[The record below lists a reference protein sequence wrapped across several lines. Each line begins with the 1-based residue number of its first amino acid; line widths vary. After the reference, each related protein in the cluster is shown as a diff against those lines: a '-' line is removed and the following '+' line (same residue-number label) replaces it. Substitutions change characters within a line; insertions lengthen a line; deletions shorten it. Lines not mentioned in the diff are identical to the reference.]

1 MFQNN
6 TNICCYTISLFHT
19 HILSCRQRCPQ
30 ALRAPWPLSFTGTS
44 PVSPMASHP
53 VGTLC
58 WSDAPWAHQKDWKP
72 HLLGSLH
79 TPGMNPE
86 RKTDVSLA
94 ETYLSQGSYWPA
106 CLQTHPEDLTM
117 TLLPLAVQQCHR
129 VAGCEP
135 LSRCHQVGPAGLH
148 PRLCCVCIA
157 VAAGLHHGVLQY
169 RVVHT
174 HLSIFHALSWARKSS
189 HSWWRGREPT
199 GVPWSQPL
207 TAPSPKPTG
216 CLCHTDQKAHAQ
228 QSASYELHWANSIR
242 LVK

>member
-169 RVVHT
+169 AHSPF
-174 HLSIFHALSWARKSS
+174 HLPCIIMGQKEFSQLVARQRAHRCPLVPVTDCTKPKAHRLPVPHWSESTCTAIGVIRTALS
-189 HSWWRGREPT
+189 
-199 GVPWSQPL
+199 
-207 TAPSPKPTG
+207 
-216 CLCHTDQKAHAQ
+216 
-228 QSASYELHWANSIR
+228 
-242 LVK
+242 

>member
-30 ALRAPWPLSFTGTS
+30 ALHAPWPLSFTGTS

-117 TLLPLAVQQCHR
+117 TPTATACAAVPQGGWLW
-129 VAGCEP
+129 ATEP
-135 LSRCHQVGPAGLH
+135 LPSGGPCRTASTPMLCLHRSGSRAPSWGAAVCTLTFPSSMHYRHGPE
-148 PRLCCVCIA
+148 
-157 VAAGLHHGVLQY
+157 
-169 RVVHT
+169 RV
-174 HLSIFHALSWARKSS
+174 
-189 HSWWRGREPT
+189 
-199 GVPWSQPL
+199 L
-207 TAPSPKPTG
+207 TAGGEAESPQVSPGPSHWLHQAQSPPAACATLIRKHMHSNRH
-216 CLCHTDQKAHAQ
+216 HTNCT
-228 QSASYELHWANSIR
+228 ELIQ
-242 LVK
+242 